1 MADGFNPQ
9 EMINRF
15 RERAEA
21 VKKRNLPAVGGE
33 ERRLFI
39 EQAERDFMDFSVI
52 ADATA
57 TLENGILTLSV
68 DLRPPDK
75 QSDEQS

>member
-9 EMINRF
+9 EMIKRF
-15 RERAEA
+15 QERADA

-39 EQAERDFMDFSVI
+39 EQAERDFMDFSII
-52 ADATA
+52 ADASVTMDD
-57 TLENGILTLSV
+57 GILTMSI
-68 DLRPPDK
+68 DLRPPE
-75 QSDEQS
+75 S

>member
-9 EMINRF
+9 EMIDRF

-39 EQAERDFMDFSVI
+39 EQAERDFMDFSII
-52 ADATA
+52 ADASPTV
-57 TLENGILTLSV
+57 ENVILNLV
-68 DLRPPDK
+68 IDLRPGAD
-75 QSDEQS
+75 S

>member
-9 EMINRF
+9 EMIKRF
-15 RERAEA
+15 QERADA

-39 EQAERDFMDFSVI
+39 ERAERDFMDFSII
-52 ADATA
+52 ADASVTMDD
-57 TLENGILTLSV
+57 GILTMSI
-68 DLRPPDK
+68 DLRPPE
-75 QSDEQS
+75 S

>member
-9 EMINRF
+9 EMIDRF
-15 RERAEA
+15 QERAEA

-39 EQAERDFMDFSVI
+39 EQAERDFMDFSII
-52 ADATA
+52 ADATP
-57 TLENGILTLSV
+57 TVENGILSLV
-68 DLRPPDK
+68 IDLRPATD
-75 QSDEQS
+75 S

>member
-9 EMINRF
+9 EMIDRF

-39 EQAERDFMDFSVI
+39 EQAERDFMDFSII
-52 ADATA
+52 ADATP
-57 TLENGILTLSV
+57 TIENGVLSLVV
-68 DLRPPDK
+68 DLRPGAD
-75 QSDEQS
+75 S

>member
-9 EMINRF
+9 EMIDRF

-39 EQAERDFMDFSVI
+39 EQAERDFMDFSVN

>member
-9 EMINRF
+9 EMIDRF

-21 VKKRNLPAVGGE
+21 VQKRNLPAVGGE

-39 EQAERDFMDFSVI
+39 EQAERDFMDFSII
-52 ADATA
+52 ADATPTMEDGVLNLA
-57 TLENGILTLSV
+57 I
-68 DLRPPDK
+68 DLRPP
-75 QSDEQS
+75 SDS

>member
-9 EMINRF
+9 EMIDRF

-21 VKKRNLPAVGGE
+21 VQKRNLPAVGGE

-39 EQAERDFMDFSVI
+39 EQAERDFMDFSII
-52 ADATA
+52 ADATPTMEDGVLNLA
-57 TLENGILTLSV
+57 I
-68 DLRPPDK
+68 DLRPPLD
-75 QSDEQS
+75 S

>member
-9 EMINRF
+9 EMIDRF

-39 EQAERDFMDFSVI
+39 EQAERDFMDFSII
-52 ADATA
+52 ADATP
-57 TLENGILTLSV
+57 TVENGILSLVV
-68 DLRPPDK
+68 DLRPATD
-75 QSDEQS
+75 S

>member
-9 EMINRF
+9 EMIDRF

-39 EQAERDFMDFSVI
+39 EQAERDFMDFSI
-52 ADATA
+52 ISDASA
-57 TLENGILTLSV
+57 TLENGILTLSI
-68 DLRPPDK
+68 DLIF
-75 QSDEQS
+75 SLILL

>member
-9 EMINRF
+9 EMIKRF
-15 RERAEA
+15 QERADA

-39 EQAERDFMDFSVI
+39 EQAERDFMDFSII
-52 ADATA
+52 ADASVTMDD
-57 TLENGILTLSV
+57 GILTMSI
-68 DLRPPDK
+68 DLRTPE
-75 QSDEQS
+75 S

>member
-9 EMINRF
+9 EMIDRF

-39 EQAERDFMDFSVI
+39 EQAERDFMDFSI
-52 ADATA
+52 ISDASA
-57 TLENGILTLSV
+57 TIENGVLTLSI
-68 DLRPPDK
+68 DLRPPDG
-75 QSDEQS
+75 QSDQPS

>member
-9 EMINRF
+9 EMIDRF
-15 RERAEA
+15 RERANA

-39 EQAERDFMDFSVI
+39 EQAEKDFMDFAMV
-52 ADATA
+52 ADASA
-57 TLENGILTLSV
+57 TIEDGVLTLTI
-68 DLRPPDK
+68 DLRPK
-75 QSDEQS
+75 SDSDS

>member
-1 MADGFNPQ
+1 MTDGFNPQ
-9 EMINRF
+9 EMIDRF

-39 EQAERDFMDFSVI
+39 EQAERYFMDFSI
-52 ADATA
+52 ISDASA
-57 TLENGILTLSV
+57 TIENGVLTLSI
-68 DLRPPDK
+68 DLRPPES
-75 QSDEQS
+75 QSDQQS

>member
-39 EQAERDFMDFSVI
+39 EQAERDFMDFSII
-52 ADATA
+52 ADATP
-57 TLENGILTLSV
+57 TIENGVLSLVV
-68 DLRPPDK
+68 DLRPGAD
-75 QSDEQS
+75 S

>member
-1 MADGFNPQ
+1 
-9 EMINRF
+9 MINRF

-39 EQAERDFMDFSVI
+39 EQAERDFMDFSII
-52 ADATA
+52 ADATP
-57 TLENGILTLSV
+57 TIENGVLSLVV
-68 DLRPPDK
+68 DLRPGAD
-75 QSDEQS
+75 S

>member
-9 EMINRF
+9 EMIDRF
-15 RERAEA
+15 RGRAEA

>member
-1 MADGFNPQ
+1 MTDGFNPQ
-9 EMINRF
+9 EMIDRF

-39 EQAERDFMDFSVI
+39 EQAERDFMDFSI
-52 ADATA
+52 ISDASA
-57 TLENGILTLSV
+57 TIENGVLTLSI
-68 DLRPPDK
+68 DLRPPES
-75 QSDEQS
+75 QSDQQS